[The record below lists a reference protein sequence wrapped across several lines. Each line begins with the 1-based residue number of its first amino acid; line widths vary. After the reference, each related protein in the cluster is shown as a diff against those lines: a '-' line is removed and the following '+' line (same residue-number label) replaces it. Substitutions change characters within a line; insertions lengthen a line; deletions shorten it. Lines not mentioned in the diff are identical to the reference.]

1 VAGRG
6 GVSFNGRIAGDP
18 LMSSLAAA
26 AHAYA
31 PANDADEDLMRR
43 FGTRMVFADGEDI
56 FAQDEPAELLYRL
69 VAGTVRT
76 TRLARDGR
84 RQIGDFHQ
92 PGDLFGL
99 EQSPLHRFSAEAL
112 GDCEVL
118 VARRRA
124 MVQSAGRQAFDRFM
138 AEALAEALDRAQDHL
153 ILVGRRTALAKV
165 ARLLLNVAGRQQGPA
180 FVLPM
185 GRQDMA
191 DYLDLTIE
199 TVSRMVTQLQSAG
212 SCRFVGRRTYL
223 IKNPERLEAAAD

>member
-1 VAGRG
+1 M
-6 GVSFNGRIAGDP
+6 P
-18 LMSSLAAA
+18 SLAAA
-26 AHAYA
+26 ATQTYR
-31 PANDADEDLMRR
+31 PANDAGEDLMQR
-43 FGTRMVFADGEDI
+43 FGVRMVFADGEDI
-56 FAQDEPAELLYRL
+56 FAQGEPADLLYRL
-69 VAGTVRT
+69 VSGTVRT

-99 EQSPLHRFSAEAL
+99 EQSALHRFCAEAL
-112 GDCEVL
+112 GACEVL
-118 VARRRA
+118 VARRGA
-124 MVQSAGRQAFDRFM
+124 MARFAGQQAFDHFM

-165 ARLLLNVAGRQQGPA
+165 ARLLLNVAGRQAGPA

-199 TVSRMVTQLQSAG
+199 TVSRMVTQLQAAG
-212 SCRFVGRRTYL
+212 GCRFVGRRTFL
-223 IKNPERLEAAAD
+223 IKDHARLEAVAD